1 MNQEKHAVRYEIPW
15 MNVSK
20 FFNYIS
26 LYGCKQNVLIYMGY
40 NLVLAKRKDTKSMI
54 KKEITWSIIADL

>member
-1 MNQEKHAVRYEIPW
+1 
-15 MNVSK
+15 
-20 FFNYIS
+20 
-26 LYGCKQNVLIYMGY
+26 MGY

>member
-1 MNQEKHAVRYEIPW
+1 MQQ
-15 MNVSK
+15 
-20 FFNYIS
+20 
-26 LYGCKQNVLIYMGY
+26 YGCKQNVLIYMGY